1 MKTQL
6 PLFLRW
12 GIRFDTPYE
21 VERHDLRK
29 AAYVDRRALEREIIR
44 RREAGEDE
52 DEEDFWESVE
62 FHAGQASRKRS
73 KSEGSRMPLR
83 TD

>member
-1 MKTQL
+1 M
-6 PLFLRW
+6 
-12 GIRFDTPYE
+12 
-21 VERHDLRK
+21 
-29 AAYVDRRALEREIIR
+29 DRRALEREIIR